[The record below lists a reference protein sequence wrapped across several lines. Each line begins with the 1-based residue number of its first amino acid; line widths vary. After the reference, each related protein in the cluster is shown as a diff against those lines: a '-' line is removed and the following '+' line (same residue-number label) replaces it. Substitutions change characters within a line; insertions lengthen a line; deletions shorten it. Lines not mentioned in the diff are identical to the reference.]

1 MENWAIQNDGLG
13 NNLHPVVYGIVVMVI
28 FNLLMILMNAFI
40 NKQKKS
46 SEIVES
52 LVELNLNTNAL

>member
-1 MENWAIQNDGLG
+1 MIGSNYGFMRVSPIGIG

-40 NKQKKS
+40 NRQKKR
-46 SEIVES
+46 V
-52 LVELNLNTNAL
+52 VK